1 MGGRGMFQQTLES
14 SASCTGI
21 GLHTGKR
28 VTLTL
33 RPAKPD
39 TGIVFV
45 RTDLGGVRVRASA
58 SNVVDTLLATTL
70 GHRGV
75 RVATVEHVLA
85 ALRGLGVD
93 NAAIELDG
101 EEVPIMDGSSAPF
114 VVLIRSAGIKIQPR
128 NRRALVVQ
136 RTVRVKDGDKIAEL
150 RPADHLRISYTI
162 AFDHPAITTQTFDYI
177 DARGAFERE
186 LCRARTFGFLR
197 EVEMLQASGL
207 ARGGSLDNAVV
218 VDDVAIL
225 NEEGLRYEDEF
236 VRHKVLDAVGDLSLA
251 GYTLRGHLLAQRAG
265 HALIQAL
272 LCELLSDRAN
282 YALVDEEDTCTLLG
296 SVPVFQLDNV
306 TV

>member
-1 MGGRGMFQQTLES
+1 MFQHTLEG

-45 RTDLGGVRVRASA
+45 RTDLGGECVRANIG
-58 SNVVDTLLATTL
+58 NVVDTVLATTL

-93 NAAIELDG
+93 NAVVELDG
-101 EEVPIMDGSSAPF
+101 EEVPIMDGSAASF
-114 VVLIRSAGIKIQPR
+114 VVLIRSAGIKAQPR
-128 NRRALVVQ
+128 KRRVLAVR

-150 RPADHLRISYTI
+150 RPADHLRISYAI
-162 AFDHPAITTQTFDYI
+162 AFDHPVITTQAFDYV
-177 DARGAFERE
+177 DAHGAFERE
-186 LCRARTFGFLR
+186 LSRARTFGFLR

-236 VRHKVLDAVGDLSLA
+236 VRHKVLDAVGDLSLL
-251 GYTLRGHLLAQRAG
+251 GYAMRGHLLAHKAG
-265 HALIQAL
+265 HTITQAL
-272 LCELLSDRAN
+272 LSELLSDRAN
-282 YALVDEEDTCTLLG
+282 YTLSDEETAPASLG

-306 TV
+306 TA